1 MMNIVEIIKIEFEK
15 KRFSNNQDL
24 IPLLRSFIELN
35 SDMFY
40 RRLAISVLTN
50 ISKYYGIK
58 ETHSFLLDMLIKEK
72 DKLFIRDT
80 LNCLSNLE
88 YESDPT
94 EKLMPY
100 LNTKNIEIKWAA
112 LNAISTIKNNNI
124 ENRLIEL
131 LRTEK
136 NNLTIIYC
144 IRGLATNGTNQSIE
158 ILIKIFNKTRDGQM
172 RGECLETLRVITNK
186 FTLSQTE
193 RKVIDKFIGNNL
205 LYFHGIW
212 MKGTKFL
219 SSNEW
224 EIEAKRQLTNNQLNI
239 AYTFKKNILV
249 TIHFEKMSKVFFG
262 FTYLNPERLDE
273 DYLPRELIFGTSKF
287 YPNIVIKSSLTK
299 LNVYLNN
306 TMSEIKNIGLLEI
319 EKSINALYKFKD
331 STFEE
336 YKKDENEI
344 WNQLIGTTKE
354 SIVLM
359 YFIQLIFLKSRQI
372 DFIKF
377 IDYGLVLWD
386 NYSEFSEYSDRN
398 YLLKLK
404 AKFK

>member
-1 MMNIVEIIKIEFEK
+1 MMNVIEIIKLEFEK
-15 KRFSNNQDL
+15 KRLSNDQYL
-24 IPLLRSFIELN
+24 IPILRSFIESN

-50 ISKYYGIK
+50 ISKYHSTK
-58 ETHSFLLDMLIKEK
+58 ETYSFLLDLLSKEK

-80 LNCLSNLE
+80 FNCLSNLV
-88 YESDPT
+88 YDSDPT

-100 LNTKNIEIKWAA
+100 LNTKNIKIKWAA

-131 LRTEK
+131 LNTEK
-136 NNLTIIYC
+136 NNLTIVYC
-144 IRGLATNGTNQSIE
+144 IRGLRTNGTNHSIE
-158 ILIKIFNKTRDGQM
+158 ILLKIFNKTRDSQI
-172 RGECLETLRVITNK
+172 RGECIETLRIIVIK
-186 FTLSQTE
+186 STLTQTE
-193 RKVIDKFIGNNL
+193 RKVINKFIGNDL

-212 MKGTKFL
+212 MKGTKYV
-219 SSNEW
+219 SYNEW
-224 EIEAKRQLTNNQLNI
+224 EKEVIRQLTNNQLNI
-239 AYTFKKNILV
+239 AYTFNENILV

-273 DYLPRELIFGTSKF
+273 DYIPRELILGTSKY

-319 EKSINALYKFKD
+319 EKSIYALYKFKD
-331 STFEE
+331 SSFEE

-354 SIVLM
+354 SVILM
-359 YFIQLIFLKSRQI
+359 YFVQLIFLKNRQI
-372 DFIKF
+372 DFMKF
-377 IDYGLVLWD
+377 IDYGLALWD
-386 NYSEFSEYSDRN
+386 KYPEFSGYDDRN

-404 AKFK
+404 ANFK